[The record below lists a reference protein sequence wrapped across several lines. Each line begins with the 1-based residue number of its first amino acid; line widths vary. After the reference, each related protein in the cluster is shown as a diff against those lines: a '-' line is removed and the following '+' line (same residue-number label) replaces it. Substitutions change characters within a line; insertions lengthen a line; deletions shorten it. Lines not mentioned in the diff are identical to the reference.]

1 MDQSMGTHGVSHLRD
16 TREYAH
22 GLILRNNYYSS
33 FLSTRNARQ
42 WLFLFSQQ
50 RYHDVKKYI
59 NYQEFRICSPDGIW
73 TFFQQLTSQLALLK
87 PEEKHY
93 HGIMFEK
100 LCLRNALQMT
110 NWNILPMCTMY
121 PNHNITRI
129 SRFCKELK
137 TLVYKWF
144 SVKSRSQRSSAYW
157 PSLRGDINTTGN
169 APYRVGNVQSFI
181 RHQVTL
187 LLIKW
192 YEDHPRRDHFTSSII
207 VCGTLSFYVKC

>member
-1 MDQSMGTHGVSHLRD
+1 MPDNDFFSLVSKD
-16 TREYAH
+16 ITM
-22 GLILRNNYYSS
+22 LRNISTTRSS
-33 FLSTRNARQ
+33 GSVRQ
-42 WLFLFSQQ
+42 MAYEPFFSSLHLNLLYWNQ
-50 RYHDVKKYI
+50 RKNI
-59 NYQEFRICSPDGIW
+59 TME
-73 TFFQQLTSQLALLK
+73 
-87 PEEKHY
+87 
-93 HGIMFEK
+93 

-110 NWNILPMCTMY
+110 NWNILAMCTMY

-129 SRFCKELK
+129 SRFCKEFK

-169 APYRVGNVQSFI
+169 APYGVGNVQSFI

-187 LLIKW
+187 LALIKW
-192 YEDHPRRDHFTSSII
+192 YEDHPRRDHFTSAII